1 MSDQPNH
8 LYKTPV
14 SILSIDETIEKAVNV
29 MVNRQVGSVLV
40 KDKKGQLAGIFTERD
55 LLNNFLKLLKANG
68 SDKTLR
74 TVMNSPVISVSPE
87 DISLAPQIMST
98 HGIRHL
104 PVVKGRDKETTVLG
118 ILSMRDVLQTLTES
132 HPSRLK
138 LLFGGGKISTVAES
152 LLPLDIALFFPS
164 SSIKNLIESVFQK
177 VCQLT
182 LHEVTASAY
191 QATGF
196 TPQSVP
202 KLIIVECS
210 EQPMLWQDTILRL
223 QEDYPSC
230 FFILIIETPTLTA
243 DDLRVIQKLARKQN
257 VEIYDKPVNVVKLLI
272 SVSNFVA

>member
-87 DISLAPQIMST
+87 DISLAPQIMSK

-104 PVVKGRDKETTVLG
+104 PVVKSRDKDTTVLG
-118 ILSMRDVLQTLTES
+118 ILSMRDVLQTLTEN

-223 QEDYPSC
+223 QEDYPRC

>member
-87 DISLAPQIMST
+87 DISLAPQIMSK

-104 PVVKGRDKETTVLG
+104 PVVKSRDKDTTVLG
-118 ILSMRDVLQTLTES
+118 ILSMRDVLQTLTEN

-223 QEDYPSC
+223 QEDYPRC
-230 FFILIIETPTLTA
+230 FFILIIETPTLIA
-243 DDLRVIQKLARKQN
+243 DDLRVIQKLAGKQN

>member
-87 DISLAPQIMST
+87 DISLAPQIMSK

-104 PVVKGRDKETTVLG
+104 PVVKSRDKETTVLG
-118 ILSMRDVLQTLTES
+118 ILSMRDVLQTLTEN

>member
-68 SDKTLR
+68 SGKTLR

-87 DISLAPQIMST
+87 DISLAPQIMSK

-104 PVVKGRDKETTVLG
+104 PVVKSRDKDTTVLG
-118 ILSMRDVLQTLTES
+118 ILSMRDVLQTLTEN

-223 QEDYPSC
+223 QEDYPRC